1 MIKYNFHDISINELE
16 KEDKLNYKI
25 YTESLGREKCIKDIK
40 RLRLNT
46 AIESLHLFKN
56 LLYENKNN
64 EILQYLSRR
73 TLNEIQVIIFPEQ
86 IIYSNYS
93 LDELKAIRE
102 PLIDFH
108 RFFWK
113 WLHNFEDK
121 WNNSIK
127 KSNKRW

>member
-1 MIKYNFHDISINELE
+1 MEERIILTFSKMIKYNFHDISINELE

-108 RFFWK
+108 RFF
-113 WLHNFEDK
+113 
-121 WNNSIK
+121 
-127 KSNKRW
+127 